1 MKPTLSYKYKVRM
14 CTKFKLI
21 LHAFPLLIKDYN
33 QENGSKSQTPK
44 KNKNKTTKNP
54 PIQIP
59 KVSLQ

>member
-1 MKPTLSYKYKVRM
+1 M

-21 LHAFPLLIKDYN
+21 LYAFPLLIKDYN
-33 QENGSKSQTPK
+33 HENGRKSQTPK
-44 KNKNKTTKNP
+44 KKKNKTTTKNP